1 MGFGGVNLKLSTR
14 GRYGLRGMFDLAMN
28 QSQGPIPLNEIA
40 RRQNISEAYLEQ
52 LFANMRKA
60 GLVKSVR
67 GAHGGYLLGA
77 SPDKIYVG
85 QILRT
90 LEGNIAPADCV
101 SDDDG
106 IECSGADACVTRI
119 IWEKI
124 RDSINQ
130 VIDSITLEDM
140 VREQQLINDKNFE
153 KGIEHNNKVQC
164 NS

>member
-1 MGFGGVNLKLSTR
+1 MRLSTR
-14 GRYGLRGMFDLAMN
+14 GRYGLRAMFDLAMN

-40 RRQNISEAYLEQ
+40 GRQNISESYLEQ
-52 LFANMRKA
+52 LFASMRKE

-77 SPDKIYVG
+77 SPDEIYIG

-101 SDDDG
+101 REDDDAQ
-106 IECSGADACVTRI
+106 CSDADACVTRI
-119 IWEKI
+119 VWEKI

-130 VIDSITLEDM
+130 VVDSITLEDM
-140 VREQQLINDKNFE
+140 IREQMMINHRNNPEDFGDKNMVRC
-153 KGIEHNNKVQC
+153 NN
-164 NS
+164 

>member
-1 MGFGGVNLKLSTR
+1 MRLSTR
-14 GRYGLRGMFDLAMN
+14 GRYGLRAMFDLAMN

-40 RRQNISEAYLEQ
+40 SRQNISESYLEQ
-52 LFANMRKA
+52 LFASMRKV

-77 SPDKIYVG
+77 SPDEIYIG

-101 SDDDG
+101 SEDDAM
-106 IECSGADACVTRI
+106 ECSDADACVTRI

-130 VIDSITLEDM
+130 VVDSITLHDM
-140 VREQQLINDKNFE
+140 IHEQMLINDRGYADTGKD
-153 KGIEHNNKVQC
+153 NNIVKC
-164 NS
+164 NN